1 VTPIVTGAVG
11 VGALLFMMGL
21 GMPIGFAMLVIGFTG
36 FAYLGTFT
44 GAMRV
49 LVNTPYNLVS
59 NYDYCVLPLFLL
71 MASICLKAGLGQ
83 SLFRLVYVWI
93 GRMRGGLAAATI
105 GACAFFAAASASS
118 IATAVTMGVVAIPE
132 MKRYN
137 YDEGLAT
144 GCVAAG
150 GGLGILI
157 PPSGV
162 LIIYGILTE
171 QPISKLFIAGL
182 VPGIL
187 LALLFI
193 LMIYLRARR
202 NPKLAPAGE
211 RIPAKEK
218 LKATADS
225 IEMVLLLVI
234 VIVGLIIGWFTPT
247 EAGAA
252 GALGAIVLSLIRR
265 RLSWTG
271 FREAL
276 VDTIKTSGMIFM
288 ILIGAMI
295 FNAFL
300 AVSTIPMELASAIG
314 GLGLPSML
322 VFALI
327 VIVYLVLGCFI
338 DAMSMILLTI
348 PIFYPLILQFGFDP
362 IWFGVIVVMV
372 VELAMISP
380 PVGMNVYVISGIARD
395 VPMQKI
401 FKGIL
406 PFLAVEL
413 AFIVLITAFPAIVLF
428 LPGLSG
434 G

>member
-1 VTPIVTGAVG
+1 MTPILTGIVG
-11 VGALLFMMGL
+11 ICVVLFLMML
-21 GMPIGFAMLVIGFTG
+21 GMPIGFSMLLVGFVGFTYIVS
-36 FAYLGTFT
+36 FS
-44 GAMRV
+44 GAMHV

-71 MASICLKAGLGQ
+71 MASVCLKAGLGQ

-118 IATAVTMGVVAIPE
+118 IATSVTMGLVAIPE
-132 MKRYN
+132 MQRYN
-137 YDEGLAT
+137 YDSGLAT

-171 QPISKLFIAGL
+171 QSISKLFIAGL
-182 VPGIL
+182 IPGIL
-187 LALLFI
+187 LAGLYI
-193 LMIYLRARR
+193 LMIHLRARR
-202 NPKLAPAGE
+202 NPTLAPAGE
-211 RIPAKEK
+211 RVNLRDK
-218 LKATADS
+218 LAATADS
-225 IEMVLLLVI
+225 AEMVVLLVV
-234 VIVGLIIGWFTPT
+234 VIVGLILGWFTPT

-265 RLSWTG
+265 RLSWRG

-276 VDTIKTSGMIFM
+276 VDTIRTSGMIFV

-295 FNAFL
+295 FNSFL
-300 AVSTIPMELASAIG
+300 AVSTIPMELAGAIG
-314 GLGLPSML
+314 GLGLSPIL
-322 VFALI
+322 VFVLI
-327 VIVYLVLGCFI
+327 IVVYLVLGCFI

-348 PIFYPLILQFGFDP
+348 PIFYPLIVKLGFDP
-362 IWFGVIVVMV
+362 IWFGIIIVMV
-372 VELAMISP
+372 VEMAMITP
-380 PVGMNVYVISGIARD
+380 PVGMNVYVISGIAPD

-401 FKGIL
+401 FRGVM
-406 PFLAVEL
+406 PFLLVEL
-413 AFIVLITAFPAIVLF
+413 LFIAIITAFPIIVLF
-428 LPGLSG
+428 LPHLSG
-434 G
+434 

>member
-1 VTPIVTGAVG
+1 MCV
-11 VGALLFMMGL
+11 LLFMMAI
-21 GMPIGFAMLVIGFTG
+21 GMPIGFAMLVIGFVG
-36 FAYLGTFT
+36 FAYLGNMS
-44 GAMRV
+44 GAIHV
-49 LVNTPYNLVS
+49 VVNTPYSLVS

-118 IATAVTMGVVAIPE
+118 IATAVTMGMVAIPE
-132 MKRYN
+132 MKRYG

-157 PPSGV
+157 PPSGT
-162 LIIYGILTE
+162 LIVYGILTE
-171 QPISKLFIAGL
+171 QSISKLFIAGL
-182 VPGIL
+182 LPGIL
-187 LALLFI
+187 LALSFI

-211 RIPAKEK
+211 RVSFKDKMA
-218 LKATADS
+218 ATADS
-225 IEMVLLLVI
+225 AEMVALLLI

-247 EAGAA
+247 EAGAV
-252 GALGAIVLSLIRR
+252 GALGAILLSLIRR
-265 RLSWTG
+265 RLSWQG

-276 VDTIKTSGMIFM
+276 VETVKTSGMIFV
-288 ILIGAMI
+288 ILTGAMV
-295 FNAFL
+295 FNSFL
-300 AVSTIPMELASAIG
+300 AVSTIPMELAGAIG
-314 GLGLPSML
+314 QLGWPPML
-322 VFALI
+322 VFVLI
-327 VIVYLVLGCFI
+327 VFVYLILGCFI

-348 PIFYPLILQFGFDP
+348 PIFYPLMLKLGFDP
-362 IWFGVIVVMV
+362 IWFGIIIVMM

-401 FKGIL
+401 FKGII
-406 PFLAVEL
+406 PFLLVEV
-413 AFIVLITAFPAIVLF
+413 AFIILITAFPQIVLF